1 MQLSDFFATLNLSNL
16 SIFFLSFIIFDAAGV
31 NIACFI
37 KPGKYLRYV
46 YWIFGLALFI
56 FVWFILHFFIPFWPV
71 YVWISLITFGVLSL
85 PLYLKNKGPLTL
97 FQAFIRFPYPLLIIP
112 LIFKPFYFLVNAP
125 PFYTDEM
132 AYHFFSPA
140 QLMLENHW
148 SFWPA
153 TTAPSLYA
161 MMPKTLDTA
170 FLIMFSITKTYSTA
184 RLLHFLLVFSSFYT
198 IAAYFREK
206 IGTLP
211 ALVFTF
217 LMPLLTVSTFLAAS
231 TWGYVDAGAS
241 ILAVLFLITIAD
253 FINKPGRYRLFTA
266 AVIGGLAISIKN
278 TTVAFFGS
286 VSAVS
291 TILFLIIYY
300 RTIRKKI
307 FNKNLLI
314 IISLTILF
322 FIIFGGYWYLKN
334 FLMTGNPI
342 YPFVFPCWYGW
353 SCGKARGFFQ
363 AWAMAI
369 DKEHFFFIKNILFQ
383 NNNLLFY
390 LTMISVMLGFFSGLI
405 AGKRIIKY
413 LIFIIT
419 WSVILEIIISGSVT
433 GFDLRYYYH
442 WFLLIPILLILP
454 FGIFS
459 KLKNIP
465 KAIILI
471 YFIYF
476 IAVGYSVGNVIGK
489 NMIRIYEGDFVPG
502 YIRNYAMHRIG
513 LNEWL
518 DYHFPKLS
526 GLIKWCGEKRPA
538 QEVVVL
544 DPALTWFS
552 YEGMMR
558 VFMVN
563 CQLTGGSNKTKFII
577 VSETPCTKG
586 LPYPIDDKDPAIQ
599 ERHKLN
605 QKFVCGGKEISKYLY
620 EYNQEEKK
628 KI

>member
-1 MQLSDFFATLNLSNL
+1 MQLSDFFATLNIYNL

-31 NIACFI
+31 NVACFI
-37 KPGKYLRYV
+37 RPGSYLRYI

-71 YVWISLITFGVLSL
+71 YVWISLIIFGLLSL

-97 FQAFIRFPYPLLIIP
+97 IQAFIRFPYPLLIIP
-112 LIFKPFYFLVNAP
+112 LIFKPIYFLVNSP

-132 AYHFFSPA
+132 AYHFYSPI
-140 QLMLENHW
+140 QLMLENQW
-148 SFWPA
+148 PFWPA
-153 TTAPSLYA
+153 TSAPSLYA

-170 FLIMFSITKTYSTA
+170 FLIMFSITKTYATA
-184 RLLHFLLVFSSFYT
+184 RLLHFLLVFSSFYVM
-198 IAAYFREK
+198 AGYCWQK
-206 IGTLP
+206 IGKLP
-211 ALVFTF
+211 ALIFTF
-217 LMPLLTVSTFLAAS
+217 LMPLLTVSTFWAAS

-253 FINKPGRYRLFTA
+253 FINKPGKHGLFTA
-266 AVIGGLAISIKN
+266 AVIGGLAVSIKN

-291 TILFLIIYY
+291 AILFLIIYH

-307 FNKNLLI
+307 FNKTLLI
-314 IISLTILF
+314 IMSLTILF
-322 FIIFGGYWYLKN
+322 FIISGGYWYLKN
-334 FLMTGNPI
+334 FLITGNPL

-353 SCGKARGFFQ
+353 PCGKARGFFQ

-369 DKEHFFFIKNILFQ
+369 DKAHFDVIKNILFQ
-383 NNNLLFY
+383 NNSFLFF
-390 LTMISVMLGFFSGLI
+390 LTVSSVILGYIGGLI
-405 AGKRIIKY
+405 TKNRIIKY

-419 WSVILEIIISGSVT
+419 GSVILEIIISKNIT
-433 GFDLRYYYH
+433 GFELRYYYH
-442 WFLLIPILLILP
+442 WFLLIPILLVLP
-454 FGIFS
+454 FEIFS

-465 KAIILI
+465 MAIVFV

-476 IAVGYSVGNVIGK
+476 IAFGYSAGNVVGK
-489 NMIRIYEGDFVPG
+489 NLMRIYEGDFVPG

-513 LNEWL
+513 LSEWL
-518 DYHFPKLS
+518 DYYFPKLS
-526 GLIKWCGEKRPA
+526 DFVKWCGEKRPL

-563 CQLTGGSNKTKFII
+563 CRLTGGSDKAKFII
-577 VSETPCTKG
+577 VSETPCTDG
-586 LPYPIDDKDPAIQ
+586 QPYPTDEKDPAVQ
-599 ERHKLN
+599 GRHKLN
-605 QKFVCGGKEISKYLY
+605 QKFVCGGKEIEKYLY
-620 EYNQEEKK
+620 EYNVEEKK
-628 KI
+628 QI